1 MASRD
6 IKVGIFVFAG
16 LLMAGLVI
24 FLIGDERKMFA
35 QHETIEAA
43 FKDVKGLSRGSPVRM
58 GGVDIGR
65 VVELGYGASAED
77 DTIYVK
83 MEVVTKEAARIR
95 ADSLAT
101 VEGKGFLGD
110 MMVVISVGSPEQPQ
124 IPSGELIPSKESRD
138 IAEMIADL
146 RKVAAGA
153 DRIVANLERTSETL
167 ADEKL
172 NEDVKKAVA
181 NISGVLESLNSNQ
194 GYIGRLLNSPEEAE
208 NISQTVRTLRQS
220 AGELE
225 DLLAS
230 TRAIMGRVEEGP
242 GLAHSVI
249 YEETGAEALAQIGGA
264 ADELGTS
271 IREMRQGK
279 SLAHELLFGED
290 SGKIVA
296 NIEATTSD
304 VRAITSDIRSGKGS
318 LGAFLVDPS
327 VYEDVK
333 VLLGNVGRNRSLKA
347 LVRYSI
353 SQDEKSGRV
362 VDKQGQKQKISS
374 SAASAARD

>member
-1 MASRD
+1 MVSRD
-6 IKVGIFVFAG
+6 VKVGVFVIAG
-16 LLMAGLVI
+16 LVMAGLVI
-24 FLIGDERKMFA
+24 FLIGDERKMFS

-43 FKDVKGLSRGSPVRM
+43 FKDGKGLSRGSPVRM

-95 ADSLAT
+95 EDSLAT

-110 MMVVISVGSPEQPQ
+110 MMVVISVGSPDKPQ
-124 IPSGELIPSKESRD
+124 IPPGELIPSKESRD

-194 GYIGRLLNSPEEAE
+194 GYIGRLLNSPDEAE
-208 NISQTVRTLRQS
+208 NISKTVTTLRQS

-225 DLLAS
+225 GLLAS
-230 TRAIMGRVEEGP
+230 TRGVMGRVEAGP
-242 GLAHSVI
+242 GLAHSII
-249 YEETGAEALAQIGGA
+249 YEDTGAEALAQIGGA
-264 ADELGTS
+264 ADEVGTS
-271 IREMRQGK
+271 IREMREGK

-290 SGKIVA
+290 SGKIVD
-296 NIEATTSD
+296 NIEAS
-304 VRAITSDIRSGKGS
+304 
-318 LGAFLVDPS
+318 S
-327 VYEDVK
+327 VVT
-333 VLLGNVGRNRSLKA
+333 VP
-347 LVRYSI
+347 
-353 SQDEKSGRV
+353 
-362 VDKQGQKQKISS
+362 
-374 SAASAARD
+374 